1 MAGVSYDDI
10 IMAAQAIRGRLVETP
25 QARSVTLSKL
35 TGADVVVK
43 FENLQFTA
51 SFKERGALN
60 RLLSLS
66 DEEKSVGVVAVSAG
80 NHAQGVA
87 YHARRMEI
95 PATIVMPSTTP
106 FVKIQ
111 RTEEFGARVVLEGK
125 SFSEAAAAT
134 ERFVTEDGLT
144 IIHPFDDT
152 AVIAGQGTIALEM
165 VAAFPQL
172 EALIV
177 PIGGGGLIGGMA
189 IAAKHFNPRL
199 EVIGVQATHCPSMYR
214 RVRGETGEE
223 GGSTIAD
230 GIAVKNV
237 GEATHDIV
245 RQYVDDIVLVSEEQ
259 IEHAICLYLN
269 IEKTLAEGAGA
280 ASLAAVLADRQRFA
294 GRCVGVVLSGGNI
307 DHRLLASVLLRNLF
321 REGRLAR
328 LHVVINDTPGE
339 LGRLT
344 TLIGLHGAN
353 IVEVAHQRTFSHHPA
368 KEATVEV
375 AIETRGGGHTETIMS
390 RIVDAGYSVQ
400 LLGNEEPGQ

>member
-10 IMAAQAIRGRLVETP
+10 TRAAEAIRGHLVETP
-25 QARSVTLSKL
+25 QARSVTLSEF
-35 TGADVVVK
+35 TGADIVVK

-60 RLLSLS
+60 RLLALS
-66 DEEKSVGVVAVSAG
+66 DEEKAVGVVAVSAG

-87 YHARRMEI
+87 YHARRMGI

-134 ERFVTEDGLT
+134 DRLVAEENLT
-144 IIHPFDDT
+144 SIHPFDDMT
-152 AVIAGQGTIALEM
+152 VIAGQGTVALEM
-165 VAAFPQL
+165 VAAFPRL
-172 EALIV
+172 EVLIV
-177 PIGGGGLIGGMA
+177 PIGGGGLISGMA
-189 IAAKHFNPRL
+189 IAAKHVDPRL
-199 EVIGVQATHCPSMYR
+199 EVIGVQAAHCPSMYR
-214 RVRGETGEE
+214 RVRGETAEE

-245 RQYVDDIVLVSEEQ
+245 REYVDDIVLVSEEK
-259 IEHAICLYLN
+259 IEHAICLYLT

-280 ASLAAVLADRQRFA
+280 AGLAAVLADRQRFA

-328 LHVVINDTPGE
+328 LHIVINDAPGE

-344 TLIGLHGAN
+344 SLIGLHGAN

-375 AIETRGGGHTETIMS
+375 AIETRDRGHTEAIMS
-390 RIVDAGYSVQ
+390 GIVAAGYSVQ
-400 LLGNEEPGQ
+400 LLGNEGPSQ